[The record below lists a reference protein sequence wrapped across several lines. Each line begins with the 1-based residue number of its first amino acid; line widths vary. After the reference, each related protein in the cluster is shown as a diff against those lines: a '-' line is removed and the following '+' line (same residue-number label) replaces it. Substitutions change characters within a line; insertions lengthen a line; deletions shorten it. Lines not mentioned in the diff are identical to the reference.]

1 MENKI
6 NEINVKTQRLSHR
19 KPPTQSLR
27 YYVDVKTTRLGT
39 SNKKTH
45 YLKEQYIV
53 LLINTQN

>member
-39 SNKKTH
+39 SNKKNPLFEGTIH
-45 YLKEQYIV
+45 SF
-53 LLINTQN
+53 IN